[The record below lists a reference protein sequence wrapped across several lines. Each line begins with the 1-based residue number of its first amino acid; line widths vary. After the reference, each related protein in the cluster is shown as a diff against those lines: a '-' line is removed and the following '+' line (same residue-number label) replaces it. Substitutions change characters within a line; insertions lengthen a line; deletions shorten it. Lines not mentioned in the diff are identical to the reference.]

1 MLHTPI
7 ITQSKD
13 LSLFLEGMKLTQR
26 TTDSVAESRPGA
38 YGQMGMDTY
47 FRFGVGAIV
56 S

>member
-7 ITQSKD
+7 FTLTKD
-13 LSLFLEGMKLTQR
+13 HFLSVGGMKLTQR
-26 TTDSVAESRPGA
+26 TTDSVAESGPEA
-38 YGQMGMDTY
+38 YRLMGVDTY